1 METQAKRNAIADEAV
16 GQRHEGAPPKT
27 RQQDHDPSPE
37 EVARRLA
44 VSTGAQASISE
55 KTAESIGERV
65 ANAYSD
71 PDLARRP
78 VSIGRGSARRISAPF
93 ELQHLLT
100 LGTGFVLGYTAAV
113 LLHSRIGTYFGRT
126 PEPFQISKPPQGDR
140 HPRRFVQSTVLKAI
154 TEHLQG
160 MTAAEII
167 RELVPRNRPAA
178 DRGCARRA
186 CSGEKS
192 QRAGRR
198 WQIHSRGRG
207 GADSARSAE
216 HVVTPLKL
224 GRVLTPPAAAASPS
238 GTAGHY
244 PSEARLSRGG
254 LQLSSR

>member
-167 RELVPRNRPAA
+167 RELGYQGIGQQPIEDALGALVQAKKVSVRGGDGKYIPAA
-178 DRGCARRA
+178 EEVPTAPD
-186 CSGEKS
+186 
-192 QRAGRR
+192 Q
-198 WQIHSRGRG
+198 
-207 GADSARSAE
+207 
-216 HVVTPLKL
+216 
-224 GRVLTPPAAAASPS
+224 PS
-238 GTAGHY
+238 T
-244 PSEARLSRGG
+244 
-254 LQLSSR
+254 